1 LDDPTYAKT
10 KTHPDYEVE
19 IRGFYRGIFPKKLRI
34 EDFRIMLKSGD
45 FTGFSGRGIGKSEPY
60 TGLFL
65 I

>member
-1 LDDPTYAKT
+1 VADLSLDDPTYAKT

-45 FTGFSGRGIGKSEPY
+45 FTGFFGR
-60 TGLFL
+60 
-65 I
+65 